1 MTVTQQLLTV
11 GGSLTLLVLV
21 MSAFFIVRQKTAV
34 VIERLGR
41 FHSVRTAGL
50 NLKVPFLDSI
60 VAVQNL
66 KIQQLDVDIETKTK
80 DNVFVNTKVSV
91 QYHTIPN
98 RVRESFYSL
107 EDPSVQIESYVF
119 DTVRSE
125 IPKMVLDDVFSNKD
139 SVAQSIKESLTEAMH
154 NFGYQIDNSLI
165 TDLQPEQS
173 VKEAMNRINATERD
187 KAAADNEAEAQKIR
201 MVKIAEAEAESK
213 MLQGRGLANQR
224 QEIAKGIRESIE
236 TIKESGVN
244 EDEVMTLLLVT
255 QHYDAIQDVAKNS
268 RTNTIMLNYAP
279 GGIGDIASQIREATL
294 SVSPDTGA
302 SDHPS
307 GTLALAPHAS

>member
-1 MTVTQQLLTV
+1 MTPTMTILTLL
-11 GGSLTLLVLV
+11 GSVTLLVLLKSTLFV
-21 MSAFFIVRQKTAV
+21 VRQQTAV

-41 FHSVRTAGL
+41 FQSVRTAGL
-50 NLKVPFLDSI
+50 NLKIPILDSI

-107 EDPSVQIESYVF
+107 EDPSIQIESYVF

-125 IPKMVLDDVFSNKD
+125 IPKMVLDEVFSNKD
-139 SVAQSIKESLTEAMH
+139 TVAQSIKESLTEAMH
-154 NFGYQIDNSLI
+154 NFGYLIDNSLI

-173 VKEAMNRINATERD
+173 VKEAMNRINATERE

-224 QEIAKGIRESIE
+224 QEIARGIRESIE

-294 SVSPDTGA
+294 SVAPETPVLAATRQA
-302 SDHPS
+302 S
-307 GTLALAPHAS
+307 

>member
-1 MTVTQQLLTV
+1 MTTATMTILASLGGVAFILALLGT
-11 GGSLTLLVLV
+11 
-21 MSAFFIVRQKTAV
+21 FFVVRQKTAV

-41 FHSVRTAGL
+41 FHAVRSAGL
-50 NLKVPFLDSI
+50 NLKIPFFDKI

-91 QYHTIPN
+91 QFHTIPN

-107 EDPSVQIESYVF
+107 EDPSIQIESYVF

-125 IPKMVLDDVFSNKD
+125 IPKMLLDDVFSNKD
-139 SVAQSIKESLTEAMH
+139 SVALSIKESLTEAMH
-154 NFGYQIDNSLI
+154 SFGYQIDNSLI
-165 TDLQPEQS
+165 TDLQPEHS
-173 VKEAMNRINATERD
+173 VKEAMNRINATERM

-224 QEIAKGIRESIE
+224 QEIARGIRESIE
-236 TIKESGVN
+236 TIKESGVD
-244 EDEVMTLLLVT
+244 EEEVMTLLLVT
-255 QHYDAIQDVAKNS
+255 QHYDAIQDIAKNS
-268 RTNTIMLNYAP
+268 RTNTIMLNYSP
-279 GGIGDIASQIREATL
+279 SGIADIATQIREATL
-294 SVSPDTGA
+294 SVAPDPGA
-302 SDHPS
+302 GDPLPPGS
-307 GTLALAPHAS
+307 LALTG

>member
-1 MTVTQQLLTV
+1 MSNTLLILI
-11 GGSLTLLVLV
+11 GCGSVAVLTLAVASLFV
-21 MSAFFIVRQKTAV
+21 VRQKTAV
-34 VIERLGR
+34 IIERLGR
-41 FHSVRTAGL
+41 FHSIRTAGL
-50 NLKVPFLDSI
+50 NFKIPILDQV

-91 QYHTIPN
+91 QFHTIPE

-125 IPKMVLDDVFSNKD
+125 IPKMVLDEVFSNKD
-139 SVAQSIKESLTEAMH
+139 SVALSIRESLTEAMH
-154 NFGYQIDNSLI
+154 SFGYQIDNSLI
-165 TDLQPEQS
+165 TDLQPEHS
-173 VKEAMNRINATERD
+173 VKEAMNRINATEREM
-187 KAAADNEAEAQKIR
+187 AAADNEAEAHKIR

-213 MLQGRGLANQR
+213 KLQGTGLAQQR
-224 QEIAKGIRESIE
+224 QEIARGIRESIE

-255 QHYDAIQDVAKNS
+255 QHYDAIQDIAKNS
-268 RTNTIMLNYAP
+268 RTNTIMLNYSP
-279 GGIGDIASQIREATL
+279 SGIGDIATQIREATL
-294 SVSPDTGA
+294 SVAPDLGV
-302 SDHPS
+302 SDV
-307 GTLALAPHAS
+307 

>member
-302 SDHPS
+302 SDQPS

>member
-1 MTVTQQLLTV
+1 MTLFTV
-11 GGSLTLLVLV
+11 FGSLFVIVFLK
-21 MSAFFIVRQKTAV
+21 SALFVVRQQTAV
-34 VIERLGR
+34 IIERLGR
-41 FHSVRTAGL
+41 FQSVRTAGL
-50 NLKVPFLDSI
+50 NLKIPFLDKL

-107 EDPSVQIESYVF
+107 EDPAFQIESYVF

-139 SVAQSIKESLTEAMH
+139 TVAQSIKESLTEAMH
-154 NFGYQIDNSLI
+154 NFGYLIDNSLI

-173 VKEAMNRINATERD
+173 VKEAMNRINATERE

-224 QEIAKGIRESIE
+224 QEIARGIRESIE

-294 SVSPDTGA
+294 SVAPETPVLAATRQA
-302 SDHPS
+302 S
-307 GTLALAPHAS
+307 